1 MQRNVE
7 LHVSELSSDELE
19 QVSGAWI
26 VNVMGAFAGAV
37 GGVYGAA
44 IAAGGGASSKSLW
57 SAGLVGAST
66 GFFNPVG
73 SVGRLAGSIGLG
85 VAGGAIGNAVDSQY
99 DDTTE
104 E

>member
-1 MQRNVE
+1 MQRNMDSHVTE
-7 LHVSELSSDELE
+7 LTSDELE

-26 VNVMGAFAGAV
+26 VNLVGAFAGAV

-44 IAAGGGASSKSLW
+44 IAAGGDASSKSLW
-57 SAGLVGAST
+57 SAGLVGAGT

-85 VAGGAIGNAVDSQY
+85 VGGGLITNAVDSQY
-99 DDTTE
+99 DDTSE